1 MNRPRVVIVDDHAIA
16 RAGTRALLG
25 DRVEVVGEAGSVAE
39 AIDVVRSTRPDL
51 VLLDLRMPGGGGG
64 AVMEAVAPLGVRVL
78 VVSASSRRTDVR
90 DLVRAG
96 AVGYLTKG
104 VREDEFADQ
113 VVAAAS
119 GQAVF
124 SREFAAWLN
133 EVIDTAPADPADL
146 AGLTARELEVVALVA
161 EGRSNKEIGRT
172 AGISVKTVEAH
183 LASIFS
189 KLGASNRREVM
200 NWARDRGME
209 DETPELSDRQRQIL
223 AYIARGL
230 RNVEIATRLGT
241 TTAQVEAE
249 VRGILEAVQAL
260 EPEGERRAP

>member
-1 MNRPRVVIVDDHAIA
+1 MSLPRVVIVDDHAIA

-25 DRVEVVGEAGSVAE
+25 DRVEVVGEAGTVAE
-39 AIDVVRSTRPDL
+39 AIEVIRDTMPDL
-51 VLLDLRMPGGGGG
+51 VLLDLRMPGGGGS

-78 VVSASSRRTDVR
+78 VVSASSRRSDVR

-113 VVAAAS
+113 VVAAAA

-133 EVIDTAPADPADL
+133 EVVEAAADDGDM
-146 AGLTARELEVVALVA
+146 AGLTSRELEIVAHVS
-161 EGRSNKEIGRT
+161 EGRSNKEIARQ
-172 AGISVKTVEAH
+172 AAISVKTVEAH

-189 KLGASNRREVM
+189 KLGVSNRREVM
-200 NWARDRGME
+200 NWARERGME
-209 DETPELSDRQRQIL
+209 EERPELTESQRRVL
-223 AYIARGL
+223 GLIARGL
-230 RNVEIATRLGT
+230 RNVEIAGRLGT
-241 TTAQVEAE
+241 TTAAVEAE

-260 EPEGERRAP
+260 DPR

>member
-1 MNRPRVVIVDDHAIA
+1 MSRPRVVIVDDHAIA
-16 RAGTRALLG
+16 RAGTQALLG
-25 DRVEVVGEAGSVAE
+25 DRVEVVGEAATVAE
-39 AIDVVRSTRPDL
+39 AIEVIRDTLPDL
-51 VLLDLRMPGGGGG
+51 VLLDLRMPGGGGA

-78 VVSASSRRTDVR
+78 VVSASSRRTDVKE
-90 DLVRAG
+90 LVRAG
-96 AVGYLTKG
+96 AIGYLTKG

-133 EVIDTAPADPADL
+133 EIFETVTPGEAEMAR
-146 AGLTARELEVVALVA
+146 LTARELEVVAHVA
-161 EGRSNKEIGRT
+161 EGRANKEIAAA

-183 LASIFS
+183 MASIFA

-209 DETPELSDRQRQIL
+209 DDRPELSDLQRQVL
-223 AYIARGL
+223 SLIARGL

-241 TTAQVEAE
+241 TTAAVEAE
-249 VRGILEAVQAL
+249 VRGILETVQAL
-260 EPEGERRAP
+260 D

>member
-1 MNRPRVVIVDDHAIA
+1 MSPPRVVIVDDHALA

-25 DRVEVVGEAGSVAE
+25 DRVEVVGEAGTVAE
-39 AIDVVRSTRPDL
+39 AIDVVRDTRPDL
-51 VLLDLRMPGGGGG
+51 VLLDLRMPGGGGA

-78 VVSASSRRTDVR
+78 VVSASSRRSDVR

-133 EVIDTAPADPADL
+133 EVIDGAPVEEADM
-146 AGLTARELEVVALVA
+146 AGLTARELEVVAHVA
-161 EGRSNKEIGRT
+161 EGRTNKEIARS

-183 LASIFS
+183 LASIFT
-189 KLGASNRREVM
+189 KLGVSNRREVM
-200 NWARDRGME
+200 NWARQRGM
-209 DETPELSDRQRQIL
+209 DEERLELTDSQRQVL
-223 AYIARGL
+223 SLIARGL

-241 TTAQVEAE
+241 TTAAVEGE

-260 EPEGERRAP
+260 DRT